1 MQERIQKNCEIGE
14 ESEDSHTRFR
24 SQGYTKEI
32 VKASETTTTRGPKPS
47 QGVGWIDASA
57 PERFV
62 EKSEKSLAGRSQW
75 SKVSN

>member
-14 ESEDSHTRFR
+14 ESEDSHTPFR
-24 SQGYTKEI
+24 AQGYTKEI

-47 QGVGWIDASA
+47 EGIGWIDASA

-62 EKSEKSLAGRSQW
+62 EKSEKFLARRFQW
-75 SKVSN
+75 SKTSN